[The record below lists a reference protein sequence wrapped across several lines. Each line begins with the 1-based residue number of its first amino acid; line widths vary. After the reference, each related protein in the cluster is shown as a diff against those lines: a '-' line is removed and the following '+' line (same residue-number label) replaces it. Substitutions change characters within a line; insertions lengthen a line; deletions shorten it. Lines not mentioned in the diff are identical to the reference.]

1 MRRARSAGRLTTVRV
16 VAGARRWT
24 LPVVCGWGIV
34 RENLAQEPATDPVER
49 VQECVQ
55 ECVQEW
61 KRKGCES
68 RLRPSHPARLTPYV
82 FSTLAKT
89 PAPSARSRVRRVASY
104 TKGQ

>member
-1 MRRARSAGRLTTVRV
+1 MRRASSAGRLTTLTV
-16 VAGARRWT
+16 VAGARSWT
-24 LPVVCGWGIV
+24 LPAVCGWGKV
-34 RENLAQEPATDPVER
+34 RESLAQEPATDRVEG
-49 VQECVQ
+49 VQ

-61 KRKGCES
+61 NRKGCES
-68 RLRPSHPARLTPYV
+68 RFRPSHPARLTPYV